1 MVVMNNVTIRDDRQ
15 FRALMG
21 VSPSLFSQL
30 LGKFRIVRRKKQAEA
45 YRTGR
50 RTGTRQRKPGGGA
63 KGRLATDRQKLKF
76 ILYYYKNYPTFDVL
90 GAHFNLSRS
99 KAHANVYKLSP
110 LLHDTL
116 AEMGMVPHRHFDS
129 VDDFKLALDGVDL
142 IIIDAT
148 ERAYRR
154 AIDDATQRAY
164 YSGKQR
170 LHTVKN
176 MVISTPHKFI
186 LFLGQTFTGNNHD
199 YKILKTEL
207 PPGLEW
213 FSDIKV
219 FIDLGYLGIQSHYPG
234 DDIHIPHKKPR
245 KSKNNPNPE
254 LTQLQ
259 KEENR
264 AISKVRIF
272 VENAIAGIK
281 RYNILVHRF
290 RNRTPK
296 FDDSVI
302 AVAAGLWNL
311 SLA

>member
-99 KAHANVYKLSP
+99 KAHA
-110 LLHDTL
+110 
-116 AEMGMVPHRHFDS
+116 S

-186 LFLGQTFTGNNHD
+186 LFLGQNRLRLSWHSVT
-199 YKILKTEL
+199 L
-207 PPGLEW
+207 PW
-213 FSDIKV
+213 
-219 FIDLGYLGIQSHYPG
+219 
-234 DDIHIPHKKPR
+234 R
-245 KSKNNPNPE
+245 
-254 LTQLQ
+254 
-259 KEENR
+259 
-264 AISKVRIF
+264 
-272 VENAIAGIK
+272 
-281 RYNILVHRF
+281 
-290 RNRTPK
+290 
-296 FDDSVI
+296 
-302 AVAAGLWNL
+302 
-311 SLA
+311 